1 MRRAARSRIVVT
13 NNDTTQHGSSEEDD
27 DVISIH
33 SSSSFEDFDTM
44 WEKHVAREQS
54 RETAGVALGLL
65 ATQPTLTAP
74 TWTETTTGITT
85 VDTTTTA
92 TNNKDSANSNTSKLA
107 KMSFCTMKQ
116 RDAHPPPRVSLS
128 PRKLLSPNKNAPT
141 RKLGNNNVTTMMLEA
156 VVTGASHDGD
166 NVFTN
171 RVDAVMKQERKVDK
185 KKKKKKKQSRN
196 DGNDAKLATDAN
208 RDFVSSSFANHSNE
222 LESTTSTNGKKEL
235 SVSKTKSLDTNKKP
249 NKSDEESKRD
259 SSHKPQQQKKAASSS
274 SQTSKSLD
282 ANKKKQKKDSA
293 TNVSTDTSVHS
304 SDANKHSRNKT
315 ASTESTLL
323 LVVAPNHPSQQQQQ
337 QQQQQ
342 VKDKKQVKPSLE
354 SKEKVKTD
362 SSQLTMTSK
371 SNDKAATTTAGTKRK
386 SGSSSSASATKRAPP
401 LKKPKRTFQDEI
413 LLKMLLSCKPYTLKT
428 LAHAVGSTEAAIHH
442 VMLSLVDKGIVIKKE
457 FSSTKSVGG
466 GRTKDLY
473 WANQTS
479 SAKQVQALELP
490 SREEMIAVKE
500 EFASYRAKHSL
511 YSRELQLIE
520 QEPSNEQLNK
530 QLLEMERAVSM
541 AKTTLQETKDRIAA
555 SKQDTTSCG
564 IQQNP
569 LMLKKRI
576 NHMRDEWKDRKT
588 KCRDFVDQL
597 ADGLEKPIKAVVKLL
612 ELETDE
618 MEGVTV
624 PPKYDVGKK

>member
-13 NNDTTQHGSSEEDD
+13 NNDTTQHTSSEEDD

-54 RETAGVALGLL
+54 RKTAGVALGLL
-65 ATQPTLTAP
+65 ATQPTLTTTAP
-74 TWTETTTGITT
+74 TWTETTTGIAT

-171 RVDAVMKQERKVDK
+171 RVDAIMKQERKVD
-185 KKKKKKKQSRN
+185 KKKKKQSRN
-196 DGNDAKLATDAN
+196 DGNDAKLATHAN

-222 LESTTSTNGKKEL
+222 LESTTSTNGKKDL
-235 SVSKTKSLDTNKKP
+235 SVSKTKSLDTNKKR
-249 NKSDEESKRD
+249 NKRDEESKRD
-259 SSHKPQQQKKAASSS
+259 SSHKPQQQNKAASS

-304 SDANKHSRNKT
+304 SDANQHSRNKT

-337 QQQQQ
+337 QQQ

-362 SSQLTMTSK
+362 SSKLTMTSK

-457 FSSTKSVGG
+457 FSSTKSAGG

-500 EFASYRAKHSL
+500 EYASYRAKHSL
-511 YSRELQLIE
+511 YSRELQLVE

-541 AKTTLQETKDRIAA
+541 AKTTLQETKERIAA